1 MPTCPS
7 CGKPFSGFSIASQK
21 VTECADCR
29 KAKMLQAEVTS
40 TMPAAGTQRP
50 VPGTFLR
57 SSPPVTRA
65 LIGLNVLVYVAMG
78 WSGVSWTE
86 PSVLHA
92 IRWGADFGP
101 LTFSGEWWRALTSMF
116 VHFGIIH
123 IALNMWCLWSLGS
136 SLEPLMG
143 PWGFGLTYLFSGLA
157 GSVASLAWNPWR
169 PSAGA
174 SGAIFGVAGAFVT
187 FLLLKKLPI
196 EKTLVRRNLRSM
208 GFFILYNL
216 LYGAANSHIDN
227 SAHIGGLVAGLILGA
242 LVPASMRF
250 ATPTIDARVSG
261 LPIDAV
267 TTGDSRQRRLVWIA
281 AGCSLALVLG
291 LYFVRARNLSVAQ
304 YGKAVS
310 LATSGQMD
318 RAIVEMKETLTLDP
332 GNVLAQ
338 LLLGDWLLEQN
349 DPVAA
354 IPYLEQA
361 RQLEPDAGQIHHNL
375 ALAYLGA
382 GRPKDAA
389 VELSEIAGKGQEN
402 PWQAS
407 YILGVAAEQAGNY
420 RLAAQN
426 LNSALQA
433 KADFSEAQDEL
444 AHVSAAQN
452 SPSSSSDPRPR
463 QIPYPKLLM
472 KSPAW
477 PYYP

>member
-1 MPTCPS
+1 MPTCPN
-7 CGKPFSGFSIASQK
+7 CGKSFSGFSIGSQ
-21 VTECADCR
+21 TAAECADCR
-29 KAKMLQAEVTS
+29 KAKMQANVTS
-40 TMPAAGTQRP
+40 TMPAPGGQRLPAGN
-50 VPGTFLR
+50 FLR
-57 SSPPVTRA
+57 NVPPVTRV
-65 LIGLNVLVYVAMG
+65 LIGLNALVYVAMG
-78 WSGVSWTE
+78 LSGVSWTE

-101 LTFSGEWWRALTSMF
+101 LTFSGEWWRVLTSMF

-136 SLEPLMG
+136 SLEPLLG
-143 PWGFGLTYLFSGLA
+143 PCGFGLTYLFSGLA
-157 GSVASLAWNPWR
+157 ASAASLAWNPWR
-169 PSAGA
+169 ASAGA
-174 SGAIFGVAGAFVT
+174 SGAIFGIAGAFVT
-187 FLLLKKLPI
+187 FLLMKKLPI
-196 EKTLVRRNLRSM
+196 EKTLVQRNLRSM

-227 SAHIGGLVAGLILGA
+227 SAHIGGLLAGLILGA
-242 LVPASMRF
+242 WVPAATRF
-250 ATPTIDARVSG
+250 SAPAVDARISG
-261 LPIDAV
+261 HPIDAV

-281 AGCSLALVLG
+281 AACSIALVFG
-291 LYFVRARNLSVAQ
+291 LYFVRAKNLSVAQ

-310 LATSGQMD
+310 LASSGQTD
-318 RAIVEMKETLTLDP
+318 RAIVEMKKTLTLNP
-332 GNVLAQ
+332 GNALAQ

-389 VELSEIAGKGQEN
+389 VELSEMAGKDREN

-407 YILGVAAEQAGNY
+407 YILGVAAEQTGNY
-420 RLAAQN
+420 RLATQN

-433 KADFSEAQDEL
+433 KADFPEAQDEL
-444 AHVSAAQN
+444 ARVTAAEN
-452 SPSSSSDPRPR
+452 APSSSSDPKSLR
-463 QIPYPKLLM
+463 IPYSKLLM
-472 KSPAW
+472 KSPVW